1 MTQNIFRIM
10 KNYFS
15 VITGSRDKCFHVRS
29 IIYTRAHTH
38 THTHQH
44 QTMEAA
50 DTELLSRSQLWLI
63 LLMKRSQEETAATTE
78 ATKQIQKPKPS
89 TPRQMDGISRK
100 VSLTLLLWRQRN
112 KLSRCSQVF
121 ADDRLL
127 LLHRRDV
134 ASLPRRYWREESLQ
148 QSATEERH
156 AWNVD
161 SKPGAWVSLPLW
173 LHCLSTVSVMDVDL
187 WSESDGFWCCLCG
200 LLVN

>member
-1 MTQNIFRIM
+1 MLGPSF
-10 KNYFS
+10 
-15 VITGSRDKCFHVRS
+15 
-29 IIYTRAHTH
+29 TRARTH

-173 LHCLSTVSVMDVDL
+173 LHCPLHSVCDGCRRVKWIWRFLMLPL
-187 WSESDGFWCCLCG
+187 WTARKLEF
-200 LLVN
+200 LVKFHFRWAAATL